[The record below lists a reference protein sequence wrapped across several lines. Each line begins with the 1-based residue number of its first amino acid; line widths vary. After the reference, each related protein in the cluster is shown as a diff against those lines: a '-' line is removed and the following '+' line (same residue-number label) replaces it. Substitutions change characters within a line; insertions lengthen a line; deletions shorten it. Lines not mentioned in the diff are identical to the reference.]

1 MSIVFTDNCR
11 DRISLEKYSQY
22 NFFPLAKIWSKN
34 LMVIGYYNID
44 YAILAR
50 IY

>member
-1 MSIVFTDNCR
+1 
-11 DRISLEKYSQY
+11 
-22 NFFPLAKIWSKN
+22 
-34 LMVIGYYNID
+34 MVIGYYNID